1 MIIVETM
8 SLLSLSDI
16 FGMSVTFILY
26 IVMASSL
33 LSLTKKVRARRG
45 ALSSVLNFK
54 DIQILMLSSIAVSF
68 ALAAVPWLAVK
79 ALICISFFLYGVLI
93 WLDALLFVQY
103 RIEINRQS
111 MAWFFT
117 GSKGLA
123 KGIPH
128 LFLLLKQ
135 VPWIVF
141 IPLMW
146 AATQGV
152 VLYLQ
157 SLPSTSFSSET
168 AFSVSLFAGLMMV
181 AMILLYVWQL
191 MNRPNHQFFTAPS
204 LLLNIVLDDTFAGN
218 EDLVLDPRHQPFVE
232 PKMHNGFTSEI
243 TGVCEGA
250 NIILITIESLG
261 NYLENEVSEGIQS
274 KLRERFREHTWIGK
288 KHFCL
293 CPNTTVSTN
302 QIYTGAYSNNP
313 YNKLDSL
320 YPGAEPKHLKTLK
333 QRGYTTMFLDSADI
347 ELYDYYKLLDRIGFD
362 HVWGTNDMHG
372 NERKADYRL
381 WNMVDAVADA
391 ADGGPFFLHIINDQS
406 HMPYETVD
414 NKRFNRHKG
423 KDAKSQYMNA
433 VEEVDYIID
442 EFLNRLADKVD
453 MSNTLLVFT
462 GDHGESF
469 GEYGY
474 SFHSNSIIY
483 PQMHVPFFLT
493 HPRLTSKE
501 IEHSCH
507 FDLFPTFFDL
517 LGISTDYP
525 HLGTTL
531 ADDSR
536 AFAYL
541 FHSATLKGNTPANF
555 GFLFNDELFWV
566 DRLFNQIK
574 RVQDGK
580 CSSITLDEEREYICS
595 LLQRMLKQRAIMQ

>member
-1 MIIVETM
+1 M

-26 IVMASSL
+26 IVLASSL
-33 LSLTKKVRARRG
+33 LTLNKRVRARRG
-45 ALSSVLNFK
+45 ALSSVLNFN
-54 DIQILMLSSIAVSF
+54 DIKILILSSLIVSCV
-68 ALAAVPWLAVK
+68 LAALPWFAVK
-79 ALICISFFLYGVLI
+79 VVICTFFFLYGVLI

-117 GSKGLA
+117 GSKGIA
-123 KGIPH
+123 KGLPH
-128 LFLLLKQ
+128 LFSLVKHA
-135 VPWIVF
+135 PWIML
-141 IPLMW
+141 IPLLW
-146 AATQGV
+146 AATQALVLSNLSLSSSAVSVGTALNVTVIASAIV
-152 VLYLQ
+152 VAVLALSIWQ
-157 SLPSTSFSSET
+157 
-168 AFSVSLFAGLMMV
+168 
-181 AMILLYVWQL
+181 AMCCPT
-191 MNRPNHQFFTAPS
+191 NQFFTAPS
-204 LLLNIVLDDTFAGN
+204 LLLNIVSDDKFEGN
-218 EDLVLDPRHQPFVE
+218 EDLVLDKCHQPFVH
-232 PKMHNGFTSEI
+232 PTTNVGYASDI
-243 TGVCEGA
+243 AGICEGA
-250 NIILITIESLG
+250 NIILITLESLG
-261 NYLENEVSEGIQS
+261 NYLQDEGKEGIRS
-274 KLRERFREHTWIGK
+274 RLRERFKHHSWNGK

-320 YPGAEPKHLKTLK
+320 YPGVEPKHLKNLK
-333 QRGYTTMFLDSADI
+333 QHGYTTMFLDSADI

-362 HVWGTNDMHG
+362 YVWGTNDMHG
-372 NERKADYRL
+372 NDRKADYRL

-391 ADGGPFFLHIINDQS
+391 AQDGPFFLHIINDQS

-433 VEEVDYIID
+433 VEEADYIID
-442 EFLNRLADKVD
+442 EFLNRLAEKVD

-474 SFHSNSIIY
+474 SFHSNSVIY
-483 PQMHVPFFLT
+483 PQMQVPFFLT
-493 HPRLTSKE
+493 HPHLTSKE

-525 HLGTTL
+525 HLGATL

-566 DRLFNQIK
+566 DRLFNQVK

-595 LLQRMLKQRAIMQ
+595 LLQQMLKQRAIMQ

>member
-1 MIIVETM
+1 
-8 SLLSLSDI
+8 
-16 FGMSVTFILY
+16 
-26 IVMASSL
+26 MASSL
-33 LSLTKKVRARRG
+33 LTLTKKVRARRG
-45 ALSSVLNFK
+45 ALSSVLNFN
-54 DIQILMLSSIAVSF
+54 DIQILMLSSITVSF
-68 ALAAVPWLAVK
+68 ALAVVPWFGVK
-79 ALICISFFLYGVLI
+79 VLICIFFFLYGVLI

-111 MAWFFT
+111 IAWFLT
-117 GSKGLA
+117 GSRGLA
-123 KGIPH
+123 KGVPH

-135 VPWIVF
+135 APWIVL
-141 IPLMW
+141 IPILW
-146 AATQGV
+146 AVTQGV
-152 VLYLQ
+152 VLVLQ
-157 SLPSTSFSSET
+157 SISSRSISSET
-168 AFSVSLFAGLMMV
+168 AFSVLIIAGTMIV
-181 AMILLYVWQL
+181 TMILLRIWRSL
-191 MNRPNHQFFTAPS
+191 SSSTHQFFTSPS
-204 LLLNIVLDDTFAGN
+204 LLLNIVLDDKFSGN
-218 EDLVLDPRHQPFVE
+218 EALVLDERHQPFVE
-232 PKMHNGFTSEI
+232 PTSKSDL
-243 TGVCEGA
+243 TSDLSGVCEGA
-250 NIILITIESLG
+250 NIILITLESLG
-261 NYLENEVSEGIQS
+261 NYLQSGDEEGIKS
-274 KLRERFREHTWIGK
+274 RLRERFTDHSWNGK

-320 YPGAEPKHLKTLK
+320 YPGVEPKHLKNLK
-333 QRGYTTMFLDSADI
+333 QHGYTTMFLDSADI

-362 HVWGTNDMHG
+362 YVWGTNDMHG
-372 NERKADYRL
+372 NDRKADYRL

-391 ADGGPFFLHIINDQS
+391 AQDGPFFLHIINDQS

-433 VEEVDYIID
+433 VEEADYIID
-442 EFLNRLADKVD
+442 EFLNRLAEKID

-474 SFHSNSIIY
+474 SFHSNSVIY
-483 PQMHVPFFLT
+483 PQMQVPFFLT
-493 HPRLTSKE
+493 HPNLTSKE

-525 HLGTTL
+525 HLGATL

-566 DRLFNQIK
+566 DRLFNQVK

-595 LLQRMLKQRAIMQ
+595 LLQQMLKQRAIML